1 MTLSLRGRLFA
12 GTLLAIAPAFVL
24 VTLLGAREERA
35 WVEARASERLERAA
49 WSAARV
55 LAVVPAA
62 PAALEARI
70 VELAAAAGCRYTVVD
85 SAGRVLADSDVPLAD
100 VPRLENHAGRP
111 ELRLALAGQVGR
123 STRHSHTLGRDLVY
137 VAVPMP
143 DGGPIAAVRAAE
155 PLANVARL
163 SGSLTRLLVGA
174 AALTFVLLGLVLYF
188 VTGRQALRITEL
200 ARLAR
205 GIGAGEG
212 ASRAPERPGDEVG
225 RLGAAINRMAGQLED
240 RLAALE
246 RERDQQELILSRM
259 SDGVALLDGG
269 DHVVRSNP
277 SLAEILG
284 SARPPSGGTPFA
296 HVARSPELAEAIRS
310 ARDGHRTVECDARL
324 WAPDE
329 RLVRATATPLGDAD
343 GGLVLVLRDLSAIER
358 AQRVRQDF
366 VANVSHELRTPL
378 TSLRGYAETLLDG
391 GLLDADNRERFVRV
405 IRDQT
410 ERLQDLVEDLL
421 SLAELERADSRLRLE
436 PFDLRALAEA
446 QAAMFRGAAG
456 RTGLAIA
463 VEPGP
468 PLEVVADRRRLEQV
482 LANLLDNAVKYT
494 ERGSVRVVPGVEGG
508 RVWVEVRDTGP
519 GIPREDQDRVFERF
533 YRVDKARSREQ
544 GGTGLGL
551 SIVKHIVQL
560 HGGRVWVTSDPG
572 QGSTFRFEI
581 PRRPD

>member
-12 GTLLAIAPAFVL
+12 GTLLALAPALVL
-24 VTLLGAREERA
+24 VTILAAREERS
-35 WVEARASERLERAA
+35 WVEAHTRERLQYDAQT
-49 WSAARV
+49 AAR
-55 LAVVPAA
+55 LLDGTSLTPE
-62 PAALEARI
+62 ALQARI
-70 VELAAAAGCRYTVVD
+70 VELAAPAGCRFTVVD
-85 SAGRVLADSDVPLAD
+85 STGRVLADSDVPLAE
-100 VPRLENHAGRP
+100 VPHLENHAGRP
-111 ELRLALAGQVGR
+111 ELQRALAGRIGH

-137 VAVPMP
+137 VAVPVHA
-143 DGGPIAAVRAAE
+143 GPIAAVRAAE
-155 PLANVARL
+155 PLANVTRL
-163 SGSLTRLLVGA
+163 SASLTRLLVGA
-174 AALTFVLLGLVLYF
+174 AMLTFVLLGLVLYV
-188 VTGRQALRITEL
+188 VTGRQAARIIEL

-205 GIGAGEG
+205 GIGAGEE
-212 ASRAPERPGDEVG
+212 AARARERPDDEVG
-225 RLGAAINRMAGQLED
+225 RLGAAINRMAAQLRD
-240 RLAALE
+240 RLSALE

-284 SARPPSGGTPFA
+284 AARPPVDGTPFS

-310 ARDGHRTVECDARL
+310 ARAGHRTVECDARL
-324 WAPDE
+324 WTPDE
-329 RLVRATATPLGDAD
+329 RLVRATATPLGDAE
-343 GGLVLVLRDLSAIER
+343 GGIVLVLRDLSAIER

-391 GLLDADNRERFVRV
+391 GLDDAANRERFVRV

-410 ERLQDLVEDLL
+410 ERLQELVEDLL
-421 SLAELERADSRLRLE
+421 SLAELERTDARLRSE
-436 PFDLRALAEA
+436 PFDVRALADA
-446 QAAMFRGAAG
+446 QVSAFRAAAERM
-456 RTGLAIA
+456 GLALA
-463 VEPGP
+463 VDPGP
-468 PLEVVADRRRLEQV
+468 PLEVIADRRRLEQV
-482 LANLLDNAVKYT
+482 FANLLDNAVKYT
-494 ERGSVRVVPGVEGG
+494 ERGAVHVALGSSDG
-508 RVWVEVRDTGP
+508 RAWVEVRDTGP

-560 HGGRVWVTSDPG
+560 HGGRVWVTSEPG

-581 PRRPD
+581 PRRPG